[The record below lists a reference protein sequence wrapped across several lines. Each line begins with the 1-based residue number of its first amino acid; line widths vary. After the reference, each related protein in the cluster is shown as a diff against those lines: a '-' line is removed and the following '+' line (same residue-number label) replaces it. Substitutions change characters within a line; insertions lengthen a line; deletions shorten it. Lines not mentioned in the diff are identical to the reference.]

1 MYHLATI
8 FPGVRRIRIPLSR
21 DQWML
26 LMMATNLV
34 FLAVDIYLAHLI
46 SGTIVPNEWIPIV
59 FGAVGGVLLLLAGL
73 IAIKFRTAASI
84 IATLTFA
91 VSIGVGLLGA
101 YFHVVR
107 GIMPTAPLG
116 ERVSID
122 LLVWAPPVLGPLM
135 FAMVG
140 MLGISA
146 VWREDPPD
154 SGRLILWRTTHLQLP
169 YPKTQAYFYIV
180 GMAALATIISSVLDH
195 ARADFSNPWL
205 WIPNVIGIFGTTVA
219 ATLGAI
225 NKPAR
230 TDLITYFAAMIL
242 LIIVG
247 VIGLLLHVTTNQLA
261 DGTLVLE
268 RFIRGAPFMAPL
280 LFANVGT
287 IGLIALLDPTEPPS
301 LKH

>member
-8 FPGVRRIRIPLSR
+8 YPGIRRVRIPLSR
-21 DQWML
+21 DQLIL
-26 LMMATNLV
+26 LMMATNLI

-59 FGAVGGVLLLLAGL
+59 FGAVGGIFLLLAGL
-73 IAIKFRTAASI
+73 MAIKFRTLASM
-84 IATLTFA
+84 IATLTFS

-101 YFHVVR
+101 YFHLVR

-116 ERVSID
+116 ERVSVD
-122 LLVWAPPVLGPLM
+122 LLVWAPPILGPLM

-140 MLGISA
+140 VLGISA

-154 SGRLILWRTTHLQLP
+154 SGRLILWGNIHLQLP

-195 ARADFSNPWL
+195 ARADFANPWL
-205 WIPNVIGIFGTTVA
+205 WLPNVIGIFGTAVA
-219 ATLGAI
+219 VTLGAI
-225 NKPAR
+225 NKPTRA
-230 TDLITYFAAMIL
+230 DLITYFVAMIL

-247 VIGLLLHVTTNQLA
+247 VTGFLLHVSTNLTA
-261 DGTLVLE
+261 DGTIVLE

-287 IGLIALLDPTEPPS
+287 IGLIALLDPAEPQA
-301 LKH
+301 